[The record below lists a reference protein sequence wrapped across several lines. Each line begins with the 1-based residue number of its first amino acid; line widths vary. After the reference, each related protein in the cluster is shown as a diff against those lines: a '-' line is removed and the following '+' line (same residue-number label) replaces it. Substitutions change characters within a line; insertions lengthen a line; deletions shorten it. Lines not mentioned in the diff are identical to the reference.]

1 MKPAS
6 RLKSGQDAEGR
17 VTVPRASARPPIED
31 TDGQPNYDDAELEAS
46 GYHREMP
53 RQFSTFSL
61 LALSYAVIC
70 TWNGFA
76 SAIGNG
82 IKQGSS
88 SGSIFMLFPAALFIG
103 IVSLGMAELTSAF
116 PVAGG
121 QYYWAFI
128 LSPPKWGPFISYST
142 AVISVLGIW
151 LGGASTCN
159 FISGMVLSIVQFMD
173 PDYSIDPW
181 HKYLVYVAIMILG
194 ATINIVGA
202 RKLPALTGFIFVF
215 SMATLVVTTITMLYC
230 SYPNYNSA
238 RWVFTDNTISSG
250 WDSYSL
256 AWMLCFVNNLYG
268 FLGTDAGVHMT
279 EEIPNPTVTA
289 PKVIIYP
296 VIIGLATVFPFA
308 CTCMFVIKDIDE
320 ILNAPSGLP
329 LIQLYYQATGSRV
342 ITVLLMVAFA
352 VCFFACVVAI
362 ITGSSRALWS
372 AARDECFPRS
382 DLWKQ
387 ISPRFGMPLNA
398 VIIQA
403 AFSIVYG
410 LVFVGSET
418 AFELM
423 VSASIIF
430 LVGSYVIPQAIL
442 LFVDR
447 DELLPERPFSL
458 GRFGY
463 AVNLISTIW
472 TVLLVIACCLP
483 TEYPITPYNMNYN
496 GIVASVLFF
505 LTWLGWVFSRKGVFR
520 GPSIDKATLA
530 STRQRHLRAST
541 VDAHTPLLETQ

>member
-1 MKPAS
+1 MKSAS
-6 RLKSGQDAEGR
+6 RLRPGQDAEGR
-17 VTVPRASARPPIED
+17 VTVTPSTSARPPIED
-31 TDGQPNYDDAELEAS
+31 IDDQANYDDAELEAS

-88 SGSIFMLFPAALFIG
+88 AGSIFMLFPAALFIG

-142 AVISVLGIW
+142 AVTSVLGIW
-151 LGGASTCN
+151 LGGASTSN
-159 FISGMVLSIVQFMD
+159 FISGMVLSIVQFIN
-173 PDYSIDPW
+173 PDYTIDPW
-181 HKYLVYVAIMILG
+181 HKYLVYVAIMVLG
-194 ATINIVGA
+194 ATINILGA

-215 SMATLVVTTITMLYC
+215 SMATLVVTTITMLFC
-230 SYPNYNSA
+230 SYPNYNLA

-250 WDSYSL
+250 WESHSL
-256 AWMLCFVNNLYG
+256 AWVLCFVNNLYG

-329 LIQLYYQATGSRV
+329 LIQLYYQATDSRV

-352 VCFFACVVAI
+352 
-362 ITGSSRALWS
+362 
-372 AARDECFPRS
+372 
-382 DLWKQ
+382 
-387 ISPRFGMPLNA
+387 
-398 VIIQA
+398 A

-447 DELLPERPFSL
+447 HELLPERPFSL

-463 AVNLISTIW
+463 AVNFISTIW
-472 TVLLVIACCLP
+472 TVLLHCGIVVVLLDLVRVGVFEKGCLP
-483 TEYPITPYNMNYN
+483 RAKHRQSYARVKETKAFTRVY
-496 GIVASVLFF
+496 
-505 LTWLGWVFSRKGVFR
+505 SRCAN
-520 GPSIDKATLA
+520 PAA
-530 STRQRHLRAST
+530 
-541 VDAHTPLLETQ
+541 